1 MLNSS
6 VVLCI
11 FSTGN
16 SVGMDE
22 IKLSLSVSVFTRES
36 VVVVC

>member
-6 VVLCI
+6 VVLCV
-11 FSTGN
+11 FSTG
-16 SVGMDE
+16 SLAGMDE
-22 IKLSLSVSVFTRES
+22 IKLSLSVSVFTCES